1 MQEKFV
7 FIGIGYDDWYSPTII
22 VCDGLMELLSV
33 LIDYCR
39 DIDEV
44 LNMKDPVHYLLH
56 DADMYNNSELY
67 IKWVKVTDG
76 KISYDVEEMAKQLKE
91 QYEVIY

>member
-1 MQEKFV
+1 
-7 FIGIGYDDWYSPTII
+7 
-22 VCDGLMELLSV
+22 
-33 LIDYCR
+33 
-39 DIDEV
+39 
-44 LNMKDPVHYLLH
+44 MKDPVHYLLH

-91 QYEVIY
+91 QYEITEE